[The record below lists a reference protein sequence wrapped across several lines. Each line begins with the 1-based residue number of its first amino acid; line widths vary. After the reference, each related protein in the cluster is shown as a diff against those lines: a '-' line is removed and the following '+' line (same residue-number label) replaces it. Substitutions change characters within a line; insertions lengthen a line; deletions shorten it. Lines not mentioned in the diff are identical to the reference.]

1 MSGWWQQPT
10 WRTAAS
16 CQISSWWHLSYT
28 FATKDCKLHVS
39 LTQTHASIYS
49 LSLHKPQCTFNLSPA
64 RLRVNAEKHLLPIVA
79 QREDPSL
86 LWDRKFSGHGLNM
99 SLLSP
104 VTKSESYWAPGVKHV
119 PTDSCFPF
127 RNFPP
132 MISAA
137 VCDWWGY
144 HGTLSRFILLSWSIK
159 NSSHV
164 LKVTI
169 YQ

>member
-1 MSGWWQQPT
+1 MSGWWQQST

-86 LWDRKFSGHGLNM
+86 LWDRKFSGMGSICH
-99 SLLSP
+99 
-104 VTKSESYWAPGVKHV
+104 
-119 PTDSCFPF
+119 SCHQSQ
-127 RNFPP
+127 R
-132 MISAA
+132 
-137 VCDWWGY
+137 V
-144 HGTLSRFILLSWSIK
+144 
-159 NSSHV
+159 
-164 LKVTI
+164 KVTEHLAWRTSPQI
-169 YQ
+169 PVSPSGIFLRWYQRQYVTDEAITGLSLGSSCYLGALKTAAMFWK